1 LRLRGRDDFFER
13 RTFPDS
19 GNPVSPTAMK
29 IHREFL
35 TAALLFA
42 SVPALLHAAAPRDVV
57 VIDFTS
63 MPRNDDGTRQR
74 GYEYS
79 FGDWD
84 DRSGRAVG
92 QIFEKGLLVN
102 LAGSK
107 GGVGENRGLDFRK
120 HTRARIDYM
129 IGDRN
134 RAEAFAFTLV
144 DTDGTDQ
151 SWEVPLKGQ
160 PVGVPLSTT
169 LDLTKPSREE
179 KPGKKPGLNL
189 PKLDVWQLKGNY
201 GDEPLEV
208 LVIKVTAVS
217 G

>member
-1 LRLRGRDDFFER
+1 MKPHRAFVCSALFF
-13 RTFPDS
+13 S
-19 GNPVSPTAMK
+19 CVLSP
-29 IHREFL
+29 
-35 TAALLFA
+35 
-42 SVPALLHAAAPRDVV
+42 LHAAPAKDVV

-120 HTRARIDYM
+120 HTRARIDFI

-134 RAEAFAFTLV
+134 RAEAYAFTLV

-151 SWEVPLKGQ
+151 SWEVSLKGL

-189 PKLDVWQLKGNY
+189 PKLDVWQIKGNY
-201 GDEPLEV
+201 GELPLEILIV
-208 LVIKVTAVS
+208 KVTAVS